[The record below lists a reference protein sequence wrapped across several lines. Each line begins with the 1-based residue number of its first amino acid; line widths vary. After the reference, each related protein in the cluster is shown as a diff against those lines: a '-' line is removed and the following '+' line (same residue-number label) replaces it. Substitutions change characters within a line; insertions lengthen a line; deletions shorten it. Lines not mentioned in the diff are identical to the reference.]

1 MSMFVQAQPAP
12 KPKTEAAKQVSLFY
26 AAFLTIMLVAQLFTF
41 DTFIELIVSFSLP
54 ISTALIAALPAII
67 VATELFAL
75 PFLLRMRI
83 SAAFRWVSMA
93 CGWLV
98 ALLWTAVT
106 FYLAVSATQ
115 VETVGFFGTVIELIP
130 GWWAVFVSLL
140 FASMAAWSS
149 WGLMSEANTK
159 K

>member
-1 MSMFVQAQPAP
+1 MGIVVKAQAAP
-12 KPKTEAAKQVSLFY
+12 RPKSEAAKQVSLFY
-26 AAFLTIMLVAQLFTF
+26 AAFITIMLVAQLFTF
-41 DTFIELIVSFSLP
+41 DTFIELIASYDLP
-54 ISTALIAALPAII
+54 INMMFVAALPAVI

-98 ALLWTAVT
+98 ALLWAAVT
-106 FYLAVSATQ
+106 LYVAVSATQ
-115 VETVGFFGTVIELIP
+115 VETIGFFGTVIELIP

-149 WGLMSEANTK
+149 WGLTPAANVK